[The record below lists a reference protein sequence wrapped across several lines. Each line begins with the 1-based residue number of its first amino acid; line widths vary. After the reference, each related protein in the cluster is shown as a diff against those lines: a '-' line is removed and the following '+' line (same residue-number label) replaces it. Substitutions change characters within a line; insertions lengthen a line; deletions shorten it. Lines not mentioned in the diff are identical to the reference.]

1 MSSNVQPIPAG
12 YHSVTPYLLIRGASD
27 AIAFYVKAFG
37 ATEVLQLKSP
47 DGKIGHAEIRI
58 GDSHVMIADEHP
70 DMDFLG
76 PQSRGGTTVSL
87 LIYVEDVDQVFNRA
101 IEAGGTELR
110 PLCDQFYGDRSG
122 TITDPWGHVW
132 SIATHIED
140 LSPEEIQRRF
150 QELYGD
156 SDDL

>member
-1 MSSNVQPIPAG
+1 MSANVSPVPAG

-27 AIAFYVKAFG
+27 AIDFYVRAFG
-37 ATEVLQLKSP
+37 ATEVLRLCSP

-58 GDSHVMIADEHP
+58 GDSHVMLADEHP

-87 LIYVEDVDQVFNRA
+87 LIYVDDVDAVFAKA
-101 IEAGGTELR
+101 IEAGATELR

-132 SIATHIED
+132 SIARHIED
-140 LSPEEIQRRF
+140 LTPEEIQRRF
-150 QELYGD
+150 QDLY
-156 SDDL
+156 SE

>member
-1 MSSNVQPIPAG
+1 MSTSVQPIPAG

-27 AIAFYVKAFG
+27 AIAFYIEAFG
-37 ATEVLQLKSP
+37 ASEVLRLAGP
-47 DGKIGHAEIRI
+47 DGKVGHAEIRI
-58 GDSHVMIADEHP
+58 GNSHVMIADEHP

-87 LIYVEDVDQVFNRA
+87 LIYVEDVDAVFAKA
-101 IEAGGTELR
+101 IKAGATELR

-132 SIATHIED
+132 SIATHTED
-140 LSPEEIQRRF
+140 LTPEEIQQRF
-150 QELYGD
+150 RELYAD
-156 SDDL
+156 S